1 MVDRTNGS
9 YRAYATYGLRKDRA
23 RTGQEHRIVAWRRVS
38 IDFPPSVFILVSV
51 HPSQTGTPE
60 KSEVLKQTFE
70 LINAQLYA
78 VEERIRGQAR
88 AFDPAVEGYVAY
100 AVESNGKRLRPAL
113 ALLAGGA
120 TGDISAS
127 HLDLAVVVELIHAAT
142 LVHDDILDGA
152 DKRRGQPTANA
163 KWGNAISV
171 LLGDCLFAHAL
182 KISTSFQNGEVG
194 RRIAQAASEVC
205 SGEIIQ
211 TQRRFDL
218 KLSVPDYYKIIEMK
232 TGALFAV
239 ATELGAFLNEAE
251 PEVIGNLRKF
261 GLRLG
266 AAYQVYDDVLDLAG
280 EERIAGK
287 TLGSDLR
294 KGKLTLPI
302 LHLLQVS
309 DAEERHRLC
318 EIILNGDEAKIGQL
332 ITRAI
337 EAGALKFAIATG
349 RRMVREAQEQLRIV
363 PANKYRDALGGLCT
377 TLDEMILRLVD

>member
-1 MVDRTNGS
+1 MDKTQ
-9 YRAYATYGLRKDRA
+9 A
-23 RTGQEHRIVAWRRVS
+23 
-38 IDFPPSVFILVSV
+38 
-51 HPSQTGTPE
+51 
-60 KSEVLKQTFE
+60 LKEAFE
-70 LINAQLYA
+70 PINSQLYA
-78 VEERIRGQAR
+78 VEERIREQAR

-100 AVESNGKRLRPAL
+100 AIESSGKRLRPAL

-120 TGDISAS
+120 TGNIGTG
-127 HLDLAVVVELIHAAT
+127 HFDLAVIVELIHAAS

-182 KISTSFQNGEVG
+182 KLSTNFSNGEVS
-194 RRIAQAASEVC
+194 RRLAHSATEVC

-232 TGALFAV
+232 TAALFA
-239 ATELGAFLNEAE
+239 AGTELGAYLNEAA
-251 PEVIGNLRKF
+251 PEVISAMKIY

-266 AAYQVYDDVLDLAG
+266 TAYQIYDDCLDLAG
-280 EERIAGK
+280 DETKAGK

-302 LHLLQVS
+302 LHLLQIS
-309 DAEERHRLC
+309 DGPERQRLS
-318 EIILNGDEAKIGQL
+318 EVILNGDDADIDQL
-332 ITRAI
+332 VDRAI
-337 EAGALKFAIATG
+337 AAGAVRFAVATG
-349 RRMVREAQEQLRIV
+349 R
-363 PANKYRDALGGLCT
+363 
-377 TLDEMILRLVD
+377 